1 MSPHGEP
8 LRLKPG
14 GPFLVSLPIA
24 ATLLSAA
31 LGAPSRLPPHTEHI
45 TLASCAKVGLRQP
58 SGEFAGTNGKSG
70 R

>member
-31 LGAPSRLPPHTEHI
+31 LGAPSRLPPAHRAYHPRI
-45 TLASCAKVGLRQP
+45 MRQ
-58 SGEFAGTNGKSG
+58 GWAQTA
-70 R
+70 